1 MEKNVMKKQL
11 LALAIGSMV
20 VAPSVALADKG
31 PTVYGKV
38 NVSYE
43 NQDNGNDDQWE
54 LESNSSRVGVKGELD
69 LDVDNVVAIYQAEFQ
84 IAVDDGDNSGQT
96 SPNATSTVVS
106 NTRILAP

>member
-20 VAPSVALADKG
+20 VAPSVAMADKG

-43 NQDNGNDDQWE
+43 NFDNGTDDAWRLQ
-54 LESNSSRVGVKGELD
+54 SNASRIGVKGDLD
-69 LDVDNVVAIYQAEFQ
+69 LDVENLKAI
-84 IAVDDGDNSGQT
+84 
-96 SPNATSTVVS
+96 
-106 NTRILAP
+106 